1 MERLR
6 SRSAAKTVAPLRIAT
21 RTSGVSV
28 PAYTSEISRPSLR
41 TRFAM
46 RSAEIIARPGAR
58 RELRA
63 LGLIATPSGM
73 QGESSFRPRL
83 RGLGRLRTDGEGG
96 VGVGLGW
103 ASRVAW
109 RRAVRESWG
118 GDWVAWR
125 ALG

>member
-6 SRSAAKTVAPLRIAT
+6 RRSAAKTVAPLRIAT

-63 LGLIATPSGM
+63 FGLIATPSGM

-83 RGLGRLRTDGEGG
+83 RGLTTRTRGGDGG

-109 RRAVRESWG
+109 RRAVKGELGWG
-118 GDWVAWR
+118 
-125 ALG
+125 